1 MSSTPMVFAACA
13 VALLVTAAPSYA
25 GKSVRCSSSSSA
37 SRSRSFSGG
46 GGSFSGSASASG
58 EHGSVSRSVSGEKG
72 SYSGSVS
79 ASGEK
84 GSYSRSFSG
93 EKGSYS
99 GSVSASGEKG
109 SYSRSFSGDVDVH
122 RDIDVDVH
130 HHPAYHPAAVA
141 VTVVAIGTVVH
152 APPPTYTVVA
162 VNGVTYYQC
171 GTVWYQP

>member
-93 EKGSYS
+93 
-99 GSVSASGEKG
+99 
-109 SYSRSFSGDVDVH
+109 DVDVH

-171 GTVWYQP
+171 GTVWYQPKFVGTTVTYVVVAAPR